1 MGNDIVT
8 IPDISE
14 KIRERIQSEFVTLV
28 PKEMW
33 ERLVKK
39 EVEWFLSDTKN
50 YGRGEPSPLKT
61 MVRRELE
68 KMFIE
73 QIKTQLNEM
82 QGTWGANGKMQAGVA
97 VKKMVKEI
105 APELWE
111 LAVAG
116 VVQRAI
122 EGFKNNIVQSQF

>member
-1 MGNDIVT
+1 MNNEIVT
-8 IPDISE
+8 VGDISE

-39 EVEWFLSDTKN
+39 EVEWFLADTGYRKN
-50 YGRGEPSPLKT
+50 EPSPLKT
-61 MVRRELE
+61 IIRRELE
-68 KMFIE
+68 KTFIE

-82 QGTWGANGKMQAGVA
+82 SGSWRTDGNMQAGLA
-97 VKKMVKEI
+97 VKQMVKEI
-105 APELWE
+105 APDLWE
-111 LAVAG
+111 LAISG

-122 EGFKNNIVQSQF
+122 EQFRNSLSSPY

>member
-1 MGNDIVT
+1 MGNEIAT
-8 IPDISE
+8 IGDISE

-39 EVEWFLSDTKN
+39 EVEWFLVDTGYHKN
-50 YGRGEPSPLKT
+50 NPSPLRT

-73 QIKTQLNEM
+73 QVKIQLNEM
-82 QGTWGANGKMQAGVA
+82 DGSWGADNKMHAGAA
-97 VKKMVKEI
+97 VKQMVKEI

-111 LAVAG
+111 IAVAG

-122 EGFKNNIVQSQF
+122 EGFKNNISQSQY